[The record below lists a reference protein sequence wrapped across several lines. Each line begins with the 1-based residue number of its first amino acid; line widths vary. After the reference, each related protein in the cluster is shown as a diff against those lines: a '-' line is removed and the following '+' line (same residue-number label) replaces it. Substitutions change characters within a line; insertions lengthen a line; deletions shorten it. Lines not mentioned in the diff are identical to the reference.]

1 MIPHRESC
9 VFHFSHFELY
19 FALLSCVPSTFQQHL
34 LQFSH
39 NYISISKFSD
49 RVPRSFEFHD
59 RVNARRTKY
68 LGDRIST
75 GHDCSDSN
83 EVLFTVGVI
92 SQKGAYL

>member
-1 MIPHRESC
+1 MCIK
-9 VFHFSHFELY
+9 HFPTA
-19 FALLSCVPSTFQQHL
+19 FATI
-34 LQFSH
+34 SH